1 MSEFLKNRERLY
13 QIIINFPLN
22 GSFVLEL
29 VCFMYLIIPL
39 DIKDSIRKLD
49 ARYGI
54 VFFVLLMITSML
66 ISIFQSPT
74 NREYLKLVNYSI
86 FIVVLL
92 NIIIYLILPSLNI
105 SLNIIFNISI
115 VSTCLLTCLEL
126 VLNTVQDF
134 VKSIAL
140 IIIGIFITSLILPLT
155 YLVNRLIGYL
165 IIVICFVSI
174 STYKK
179 RIRILLKSINKSIID
194 QIISFVF
201 YSIVVICVGTIWAF
215 YFKDL
220 QSLFNDW
227 LPFLA
232 NSISLIIVGISYYPE
247 LRKIHGLKTLVL
259 YYFLLW
265 AIFPTLLFI
274 LYLQRYHL
282 GYYSVFK
289 IILGIILCFDAIV
302 ILTFGSDMAN
312 LLLGYQKENNLIRK
326 EKVKISISRIKVILG
341 NITVFTTLANTIFS
355 KEEIT
360 TKCIEKIS
368 KYYYQI
374 GKISDYYFGKY
385 NMDYKFKM
393 IIFQVSVIVV
403 ILLLSGLAF
412 KLEKIVYR
420 KVIFGKAMI

>member
-1 MSEFLKNRERLY
+1 
-13 QIIINFPLN
+13 
-22 GSFVLEL
+22 
-29 VCFMYLIIPL
+29 
-39 DIKDSIRKLD
+39 
-49 ARYGI
+49 
-54 VFFVLLMITSML
+54 MITSML
-66 ISIFQSPT
+66 ISIFQSLT

-232 NSISLIIVGISYYPE
+232 NSISLI
-247 LRKIHGLKTLVL
+247 T
-259 YYFLLW
+259 
-265 AIFPTLLFI
+265 
-274 LYLQRYHL
+274 
-282 GYYSVFK
+282 
-289 IILGIILCFDAIV
+289 
-302 ILTFGSDMAN
+302 
-312 LLLGYQKENNLIRK
+312 
-326 EKVKISISRIKVILG
+326 
-341 NITVFTTLANTIFS
+341 NT
-355 KEEIT
+355 
-360 TKCIEKIS
+360 
-368 KYYYQI
+368 YYY
-374 GKISDYYFGKY
+374 
-385 NMDYKFKM
+385 
-393 IIFQVSVIVV
+393 
-403 ILLLSGLAF
+403 
-412 KLEKIVYR
+412 
-420 KVIFGKAMI
+420 